1 MAGSVRPET
10 PVSPPRPSPK
20 VFPMSFWALFLIAL
34 GVSADAFAVALG
46 KGLHMRRFDVR
57 HAVVIAVAFGV
68 FQAGMP
74 LLGWLLGTTFAQ
86 YIAGVDHWVAFGLL
100 ALVGGKMLW
109 EALRGGQDD
118 AEDTD
123 RLPVRELL
131 VLSLATSID
140 ALAVGVTLAFL
151 PVSIGWAVLLIGI
164 TTAVL
169 SFVGVVVGRRVGARF
184 GRPAEVVGG
193 VVLILIGVQI
203 VLEHTGVL
211 GAVGAAG

>member
-1 MAGSVRPET
+1 
-10 PVSPPRPSPK
+10 
-20 VFPMSFWALFLIAL
+20 MSFWALFLIAL

-57 HAVVIAVAFGV
+57 HALLIAVAFGV

-74 LLGWLLGTTFAQ
+74 LVGWLLGTTFARS
-86 YIAGVDHWVAFGLL
+86 IAGYDHWVAFGLL

-109 EALRGGQDD
+109 EAIRGGQDD

-123 RLPVRELL
+123 RLPIRELL

-169 SFVGVVVGRRVGARF
+169 SFVGVAVGRRVGARF

-211 GAVGAAG
+211 G

>member
-10 PVSPPRPSPK
+10 PVSPSRPSPK

-46 KGLHMRRFDVR
+46 KGLHMQRFNVR

-68 FQAGMP
+68 FQAAMP
-74 LLGWLLGTTFAQ
+74 LIGWLLGTTFAQ

-100 ALVGGKMLW
+100 ALIGGKMLW
-109 EALRGGQDD
+109 EAVRGGQDD

-123 RLPVRELL
+123 RLQVRELL
-131 VLSLATSID
+131 VLSFATSID

-169 SFVGVVVGRRVGARF
+169 SFVGVLVGRRVGARF
-184 GRPAEVVGG
+184 GRPAEIVGG
-193 VVLILIGVQI
+193 VILILIGVQI

-211 GAVGAAG
+211 GALGGVG